1 MTRPTAAKQPKAV
14 TKKECGTCGEIF
26 TGVACTNCGEK
37 VNIFPVNKDG
47 IPIADVANA
56 VGGTGAA
63 PPIQLKRSPDFI
75 DMDTELDLAVEREFK
90 ETLRS
95 ASLDKV
101 KAMRAE
107 QAAKLL
113 RAEGE
118 LDATRQGFIPPK
130 SDDTEPRQAQQPAM
144 QQPSMNTAVLIQA
157 LGGWTQ
163 DARDQ
168 LFERL
173 REDPDFALNFSRMV
187 NPQPQMPGIP
197 QFGMN
202 PYAMMQQPPQAEP
215 APQLDPISLV
225 TAMIAGMKSIQDLG
239 GGNNSNS
246 DRQMDIMIDEI
257 KEMRK
262 ETADLR
268 EKLIEAQN
276 KPTGIT
282 QDSVR
287 LIISDALANNSKAH
301 ADIQEGVRVIDDLKS
316 LTNGLVDLGIMQK
329 VQPGNDKPSLDQQ
342 KLDHAIRMDDRR
354 ESREHELNIERERS
368 MQAEAGTK
376 ETLLSNLFAVSQE
389 QKEAASEDALK
400 EKPIIDEVVIE
411 SRKPA
416 VIA

>member
-1 MTRPTAAKQPKAV
+1 MARTTAATKPKAV

-37 VNIFPVNKDG
+37 INVFPVNKDG

-56 VGGTGAA
+56 VRGTGAE
-63 PPIQLKRSPDFI
+63 PQIQLKRSPDFI
-75 DMDTELDLAVEREFK
+75 DMDNELDLAVEREFK

-118 LDATRQGFIPPK
+118 LDATKQGFMPTR
-130 SDDTEPRQAQQPAM
+130 SDKPESRQTQQPVM
-144 QQPSMNTAVLIQA
+144 QPPSMNTAVLIQA

-187 NPQPQMPGIP
+187 NPQPQLPGIP

-202 PYAMMQQPPQAEP
+202 PYAMMQQPQQAEP

-239 GGNNSNS
+239 GGNNDNN
-246 DRQMDIMIDEI
+246 DRQINNMLDEI

-262 ETADLR
+262 ENADLR
-268 EKLIEAQN
+268 ERMIEAQN
-276 KPTGIT
+276 KPVGIT

-287 LIISDALANNSKAH
+287 IIIADALANNSKAH
-301 ADIQEGVRVIDDLKS
+301 ADITEGARVIKDIKS
-316 LTNGLVDLGIMQK
+316 LADGLIDLGIMNN
-329 VQPGNDKPSLDQQ
+329 PGDGKPSIEQQ
-342 KLDHAIRMDDRR
+342 KLDHEIRMDDKR
-354 ESREHELNIERERS
+354 ENREHEMDLAREQS
-368 MQAEAGTK
+368 AQAEANTK
-376 ETLLSNLFAVSQE
+376 GALLSNLFAVAKE
-389 QKEAASEDALK
+389 QKDAANDDTTKDKPLVD
-400 EKPIIDEVVIE
+400 EKVIE

>member
-144 QQPSMNTAVLIQA
+144 QQPSMN
-157 LGGWTQ
+157 
-163 DARDQ
+163 
-168 LFERL
+168 L
-173 REDPDFALNFSRMV
+173 RN
-187 NPQPQMPGIP
+187 
-197 QFGMN
+197 
-202 PYAMMQQPPQAEP
+202 
-215 APQLDPISLV
+215 
-225 TAMIAGMKSIQDLG
+225 
-239 GGNNSNS
+239 
-246 DRQMDIMIDEI
+246 
-257 KEMRK
+257 
-262 ETADLR
+262 
-268 EKLIEAQN
+268 
-276 KPTGIT
+276 
-282 QDSVR
+282 
-287 LIISDALANNSKAH
+287 
-301 ADIQEGVRVIDDLKS
+301 
-316 LTNGLVDLGIMQK
+316 
-329 VQPGNDKPSLDQQ
+329 
-342 KLDHAIRMDDRR
+342 
-354 ESREHELNIERERS
+354 
-368 MQAEAGTK
+368 
-376 ETLLSNLFAVSQE
+376 
-389 QKEAASEDALK
+389 
-400 EKPIIDEVVIE
+400 
-411 SRKPA
+411 
-416 VIA
+416 